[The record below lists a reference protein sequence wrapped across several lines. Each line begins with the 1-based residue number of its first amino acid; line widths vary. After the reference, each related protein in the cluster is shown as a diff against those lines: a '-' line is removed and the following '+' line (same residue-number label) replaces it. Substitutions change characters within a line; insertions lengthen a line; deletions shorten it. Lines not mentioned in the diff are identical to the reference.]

1 MDIRQTSP
9 MSVNVAAV
17 FLAVREATEES
28 MLSMPRAA
36 RRYKAGVISI
46 RYLLT
51 KIGLMAKER
60 MREMIRGKKNHIS
73 SRAVLGSASD
83 VARLIGLVLC

>member
-1 MDIRQTSP
+1 
-9 MSVNVAAV
+9 
-17 FLAVREATEES
+17 
-28 MLSMPRAA
+28 MPRAA

-60 MREMIRGKKNHIS
+60 IREMIRGKKNHIIS
-73 SRAVLGSASD
+73 KAVLGSMSD
-83 VARLIGLVLC
+83 VVRLTGLILSGSVVEARCRAFGE